1 MKQVSLFIPLLG
13 TLLLSGCAGTNTEFE
28 CNATTSDTCMTMEQA
43 NEKANEKAKKLEQT
57 SEAKPVAASL
67 PRLAERNFRTMPVR
81 TVTAAT
87 PSGSRP
93 AMTALPEQ
101 KLLAPRPL
109 FTAAREA
116 KTIVP
121 VSSVTPVT
129 LPRPLRTGEQTAALW
144 IAPYIDNQ
152 DVYHQPSSVFF
163 VIKPSA
169 WGKPRIN

>member
-1 MKQVSLFIPLLG
+1 MKQISLFIPLLG
-13 TLLLSGCAGTNTEFE
+13 TLLLSGCAGTSTEFE

-43 NEKANEKAKKLEQT
+43 NEKAKKLEQS

-67 PRLAERNFRTMPVR
+67 PRLAEGNFRTMPVQ
-81 TVTAAT
+81 TITATT

-93 AMTALPEQ
+93 AVTTLPEQ

-109 FTAAREA
+109 FTAAREV

-121 VSSVTPVT
+121 VSSVAPVT
-129 LPRPLRTGEQTAALW
+129 PPRPLRTGEQTAALW

>member
-1 MKQVSLFIPLLG
+1 MKQISLFIPLLG
-13 TLLLSGCAGTNTEFE
+13 TLLLSGCAGTSTEFE

-43 NEKANEKAKKLEQT
+43 NEKAKKMEQPAD
-57 SEAKPVAASL
+57 AKPVAASL
-67 PRLAERNFRTMPVR
+67 PRLAEGNFRTTSVQAVAE
-81 TVTAAT
+81 TT
-87 PSGSRP
+87 PSRSRP
-93 AMTALPEQ
+93 AVTGLPEQ

-109 FTAAREA
+109 FTAAREV

-121 VSSVTPVT
+121 VSSVAPVT
-129 LPRPLRTGEQTAALW
+129 PPRPLRTGEQMAALW

>member
-1 MKQVSLFIPLLG
+1 MEHGARLSTSRVMAIAFIFMSVLIVLSLSVNVIQG
-13 TLLLSGCAGTNTEFE
+13 VN
-28 CNATTSDTCMTMEQA
+28 TCMTMEQA
-43 NEKANEKAKKLEQT
+43 NEKAKKLEQS

-67 PRLAERNFRTMPVR
+67 PRLAEGNFRTMPVQ
-81 TVTAAT
+81 TVTATT

-93 AMTALPEQ
+93 AVTAHPEQ

-109 FTAAREA
+109 FTAAREV
-116 KTIVP
+116 KTVVP
-121 VSSVTPVT
+121 VSSVAPVT
-129 LPRPLRTGEQTAALW
+129 PPRPLRTGEQTAALW